1 MPSGAVAARIMVK
14 CRGELYQALKE
25 RLFGFRSRQPDFL
38 PHFVCLEKLSGIAER
53 DSALELAVMQLA

>member
-1 MPSGAVAARIMVK
+1 MVK